1 MLLEV
6 GMLLY
11 KKDGRSRVSIDRV
24 TAKRAYHRVN
34 DTYEEEFDRE
44 VKPDNWIIRRGST
57 VYNKAIYFMETTKLI
72 KQHSRYKNECIFN
85 SIKVKELSD
94 EQLSQILE
102 IVKKEKTE

>member
-11 KKDGRSRVSIDRV
+11 KKDGSSRVSIDRV

-44 VKPDNWIIRRGST
+44 VKPDNWIIRKR
-57 VYNKAIYFMETTKLI
+57 KAVRARPGRTNI
-72 KQHSRYKNECIFN
+72 SRDHCQYCRP
-85 SIKVKELSD
+85 D
-94 EQLSQILE
+94 
-102 IVKKEKTE
+102 